1 VSPATSAVFDALGD
15 PTRRAMV
22 ARIARGP
29 VTVSQLAEP
38 LGITRTAIGQH
49 LQVLERAGLAVSE
62 KRGRT
67 RFCRVHPEGL
77 ALIEAW
83 ARHIRREW
91 EMRLDRLG
99 VVLDELGGEEN

>member
-1 VSPATSAVFDALGD
+1 MTPATSAVFDALGD

-22 ARIARGP
+22 ARMARGP
-29 VTVSQLAEP
+29 VTVSGLADP

-49 LQVLERAGLAVSE
+49 LHVLERAGLAVSE

-67 RFCRVHPEGL
+67 RFCRVHPQGL
-77 ALIEAW
+77 AMIEEW
-83 ARHIRREW
+83 ARHVRREW

-99 VVLDELGGEEN
+99 GVLEELDGERS